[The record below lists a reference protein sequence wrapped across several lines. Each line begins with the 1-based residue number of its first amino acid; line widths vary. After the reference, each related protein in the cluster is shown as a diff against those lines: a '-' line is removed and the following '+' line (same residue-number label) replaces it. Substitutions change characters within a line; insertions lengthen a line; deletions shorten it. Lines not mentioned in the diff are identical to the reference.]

1 MNTLEIHGQVNGYIQ
16 SIGTALKALEH
27 SFKHLA
33 PRTQLD
39 DACIDA
45 LTAQAQQLIL
55 QAGALKNVQHV
66 GGGA

>member
-1 MNTLEIHGQVNGYIQ
+1 MNTLEVHGQVNGYMQ
-16 SIGTALKALEH
+16 SIGTALNTLEH

-45 LTAQAQQLIL
+45 LTAQAQTLITK
-55 QAGALKNVQHV
+55 AAALKNVQYV
-66 GGGA
+66 GVAP

>member
-1 MNTLEIHGQVNGYIQ
+1 MNTLELHGQVNGYIQ

-45 LTAQAQQLIL
+45 LTAQAQALIA
-55 QAGALKNVQHV
+55 QAAALKNVQYV
-66 GGGA
+66 GPQS